1 MQVSIPVGI
10 FIMACIWS
18 LPVLEVYLI
27 HRFIKWQE
35 FRKRTFAGIV
45 VGKDF
50 AVRLK
55 GREDFWGDAESD
67 VILDKKMA
75 ANKIHN
81 TILND
86 YLNSKVKTIKQVSPD
101 GSREL
106 TLGYEKEG
114 F

>member
-1 MQVSIPVGI
+1 MHVSIPVGI
-10 FIMACIWS
+10 FIIACIWS
-18 LPVLEVYLI
+18 LPVLEVWLI
-27 HRFIKWQE
+27 TKLIKWQDL
-35 FRKRTFAGIV
+35 RKRTFAGVV
-45 VGKDF
+45 VGKGF

-67 VILDKKMA
+67 VIRDKQMA
-75 ANKIHN
+75 ADKIHN
-81 TILND
+81 TRLND
-86 YLNSKVKTIKQVSPD
+86 YLNSKVKTIKEVSPD